1 MYRSS
6 ALFCSSSQHSPQK
19 PSSPQPLTSKP
30 LPQTHPSPLP
40 QKPSLRTGRGHSK
53 TSPSSCPS
61 SPWAARDGSR
71 ALKASASPQS
81 LGDMVFTCLLGFCL
95 LHTPVRCAK
104 DKCLLRPRGVLS
116 NQHCACSQPRPS
128 SPPAWASTGL
138 LAALPAATPTP
149 PPPPTAPPP
158 APPPPHPTPPPP
170 PPHPPRP
177 PPPPAILPPSLPQH
191 RPPRPPPPR
200 PPRPPPPPPTLHSPH
215 SRQQGFP
222 PRCASLPWPTC
233 LSNLGSYSLPPSRS
247 SHLTFWV
254 KSHTHTHVSLLL

>member
-1 MYRSS
+1 MYRPS

-19 PSSPQPLTSKP
+19 PFSPQPLTSKP
-30 LPQTHPSPLP
+30 LPQPHPSPLP

-138 LAALPAATPTP
+138 LAALPAATPST
-149 PPPPTAPPP
+149 
-158 APPPPHPTPPPP
+158 PTPADTP
-170 PPHPPRP
+170 
-177 PPPPAILPPSLPQH
+177 LPPQQTARLPTPLRLPAVADLPLQ
-191 RPPRPPPPR
+191 PRFLQ
-200 PPRPPPPPPTLHSPH
+200 PPTLTIQSPH
-215 SRQQGFP
+215 
-222 PRCASLPWPTC
+222 L
-233 LSNLGSYSLPPSRS
+233 LGQV
-247 SHLTFWV
+247 T
-254 KSHTHTHVSLLL
+254 HTHTRVTPALGPFYCLFYLRIKLYPTLHTWVLPLLQISATITCHHPITS